1 MFVYVR
7 IGSIMIYSYLGRL
20 RESLLG
26 EGIDRVPK
34 TFSGTRWGSITP
46 PVLVPGGKPDDKPD
60 RIGVL

>member
-1 MFVYVR
+1 
-7 IGSIMIYSYLGRL
+7 MIYSYLGRL